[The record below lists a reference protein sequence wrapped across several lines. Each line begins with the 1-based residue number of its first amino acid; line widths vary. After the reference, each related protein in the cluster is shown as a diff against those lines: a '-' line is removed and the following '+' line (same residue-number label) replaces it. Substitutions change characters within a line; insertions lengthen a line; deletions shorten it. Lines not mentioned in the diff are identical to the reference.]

1 MLLLP
6 ILALISAGIVLSA
19 TVPDSDSYVVVSD
32 TAGKKCLISRYG
44 RDADN
49 PKQVSRGDLP
59 PGDFGQAVRPP
70 DSNDALDLESHEH
83 SRKASKGDLQP
94 EDFGPAIRP
103 PDSNDALDLDSHE
116 HLADGSTTPKKG
128 EESAM
133 RIIKPSQS
141 SLDKKTSTE
150 DLSDLTDPGDRATKD
165 PEKSVDHQQP
175 EASRTATYSDVVPD
189 DFNLPSQVTCHVL
202 RAFLYLF
209 KNWREPLAFCILFYI
224 LYLVPLMKRAGIY

>member
-1 MLLLP
+1 MVEMP
-6 ILALISAGIVLSA
+6 TIRSRSVGAICRPEISA
-19 TVPDSDSYVVVSD
+19 
-32 TAGKKCLISRYG
+32 KR
-44 RDADN
+44 
-49 PKQVSRGDLP
+49 
-59 PGDFGQAVRPP
+59 
-70 DSNDALDLESHEH
+70 LDLRLKRRTRSESHEH

-189 DFNLPSQVTCHVL
+189 DFNLPSQS
-202 RAFLYLF
+202 
-209 KNWREPLAFCILFYI
+209 N
-224 LYLVPLMKRAGIY
+224 LVEAISKISIFNAA

>member
-1 MLLLP
+1 MVEMP
-6 ILALISAGIVLSA
+6 TIRSRSVGAICRPEISAKRL
-19 TVPDSDSYVVVSD
+19 
-32 TAGKKCLISRYG
+32 
-44 RDADN
+44 
-49 PKQVSRGDLP
+49 DLP
-59 PGDFGQAVRPP
+59 TQTTHSIWNLMSTRGRPVRGIYSPKI
-70 DSNDALDLESHEH
+70 AAQRLDLQTQTTH
-83 SRKASKGDLQP
+83 S
-94 EDFGPAIRP
+94 
-103 PDSNDALDLDSHE
+103 NLDSHE

-189 DFNLPSQVTCHVL
+189 DFNYLQVTCHVL